1 MARFANSHPRPSL
14 HPWSGW
20 VTRLRDRIQ
29 PRYID
34 GADLPED
41 PPSPYRARLHIPED
55 MTPYGMEV
63 TERDVVR
70 GSVRIVYE
78 IRCTCR
84 RRWFQRTFERVQV
97 CPRCGSAVLVERPD

>member
-1 MARFANSHPRPSL
+1 M
-14 HPWSGW
+14 
-20 VTRLRDRIQ
+20 RLRDRIQ

-34 GADLPED
+34 GADLPDD
-41 PPSPYRARLHIPED
+41 PPSPYRARLHIPEEK
-55 MTPYGMEV
+55 TPFGMEV

-84 RRWFQRTFERVQV
+84 RRWFQRAFERVQV

>member
-1 MARFANSHPRPSL
+1 MARSANSQQRPSH

>member
-1 MARFANSHPRPSL
+1 MPMAPVTMPGLALVVTVIAVLLIDDLRLNVHR
-14 HPWSGW
+14 
-20 VTRLRDRIQ
+20 TRLDVNRT
-29 PRYID
+29 
-34 GADLPED
+34 GFHV
-41 PPSPYRARLHIPED
+41 YRARLHIPAEK
-55 MTPYGMEV
+55 TPYGMEV

>member
-1 MARFANSHPRPSL
+1 M
-14 HPWSGW
+14 
-20 VTRLRDRIQ
+20 RLRDRIQ

-34 GADLPED
+34 GADLPDD
-41 PPSPYRARLHIPED
+41 PPAPYRARLHIPEE

>member
-1 MARFANSHPRPSL
+1 M
-14 HPWSGW
+14 
-20 VTRLRDRIQ
+20 RLRDRIQ
-29 PRYID
+29 PRYVD
-34 GADLPED
+34 GADLPDD
-41 PPSPYRARLHIPED
+41 PPPPYRARLHIPEE

>member
-1 MARFANSHPRPSL
+1 MGRYAGSAGRSH

-20 VTRLRDRIQ
+20 VSRLRDRIQ
-29 PRYID
+29 PRYVD
-34 GADLPED
+34 GSELPEE
-41 PPSPYRARLHIPED
+41 PISPYRARLHIPEE
-55 MTPYGMEV
+55 MTPHGMEV
-63 TERDVVR
+63 SERDVVR